1 MVWTA
6 ILSNGINTT
15 SEYIMTDTPCHE
27 KAVAAFYNIRVENG
41 MFLVA
46 IIKGRHEV
54 YV

>member
-6 ILSNGINTT
+6 IISNGINTI
-15 SEYIMTDTPCHE
+15 SEIIMTDTPCHE
-27 KAVAAFYNIRVENG
+27 KAMAAFSSIKVEKG